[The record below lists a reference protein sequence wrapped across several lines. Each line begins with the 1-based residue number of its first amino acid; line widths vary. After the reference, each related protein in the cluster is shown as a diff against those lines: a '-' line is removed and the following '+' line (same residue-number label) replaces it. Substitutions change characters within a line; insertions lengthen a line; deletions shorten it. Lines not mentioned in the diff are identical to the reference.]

1 MQELANLMVLKHFK
15 QLQYDG
21 YELETIYNVNSEYHE
36 EAMEDVKDN
45 AIEDIKE
52 VLLSMLHSQLDNSSV
67 GNFLYDIV
75 SKNAY
80 NESEKLVDNAIIWI
94 ESNYCNL

>member
-1 MQELANLMVLKHFK
+1 MQELANLMTLKHFK
-15 QLQYDG
+15 QLKYDG

-36 EAMEDVKDN
+36 EAMEDVKEN
-45 AIEDIKE
+45 VIEDVKE

-67 GNFLYDIV
+67 SNFLYDIV
-75 SKNAY
+75 NKNAY

>member
-15 QLQYDG
+15 QLKYDG

-45 AIEDIKE
+45 AIEDVKE

-67 GNFLYDIV
+67 SNFLYDIV